1 MVMDAFYSG
10 QVPDITIVP
19 VNISYDRTLEE
30 VLFAYE
36 MLGIAKP
43 KESTSV
49 SRLQSNFLLQ
59 LGRVTHCCC

>member
-1 MVMDAFYSG
+1 MVMETVYSG
-10 QVPDITIVP
+10 EVPDITIVP

-49 SRLQSNFLLQ
+49 SIILHQFKSYDEYD
-59 LGRVTHCCC
+59 G